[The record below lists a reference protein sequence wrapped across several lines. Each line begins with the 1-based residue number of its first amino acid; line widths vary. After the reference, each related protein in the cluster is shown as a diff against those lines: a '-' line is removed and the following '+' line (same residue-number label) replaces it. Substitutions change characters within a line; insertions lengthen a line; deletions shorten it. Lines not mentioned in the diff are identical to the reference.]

1 MASPAPAAP
10 FGGRPAAN
18 LADLQTKDRL
28 MRASV
33 ILFQEHGYH
42 ATGTAAL
49 LAAAHAPKGSLYHHF
64 PGGKADVAI
73 AAIEWIERE
82 ILTALSK
89 TTNSGKGVTE
99 FVSWVFEGTAHWV
112 ERTRFKQSPLLAVI
126 TSAGA
131 PDEVMAAAQRAYQLA
146 EDAFLP
152 LCGGSRDLAALIIS
166 GLDGSVVL
174 ARARRDAE
182 PIRATGRELC
192 LFLSA
197 HR

>member
-1 MASPAPAAP
+1 MAAPSPAAL

-18 LADLQTKDRL
+18 LGDLRTKERL
-28 MRASV
+28 IRASV

-49 LAAAHAPKGSLYHHF
+49 LTAAQAPKGSLYHHF

-73 AAIEWIERE
+73 AAIEWLEDE
-82 ILTALSK
+82 ILTALAK
-89 TTNSGKGVTE
+89 TTNSGKGVTD
-99 FVSWVFEGTAHWV
+99 FVGWVFEGTARWA
-112 ERTRFKQSPLLAVI
+112 ERTQFQQSPLLAVI

-131 PDEVMAAAQRAYQLA
+131 PDEVIAAARKVYQRA

-182 PIRATGRELC
+182 PIRATGRELS
-192 LFLSA
+192 LFLSV